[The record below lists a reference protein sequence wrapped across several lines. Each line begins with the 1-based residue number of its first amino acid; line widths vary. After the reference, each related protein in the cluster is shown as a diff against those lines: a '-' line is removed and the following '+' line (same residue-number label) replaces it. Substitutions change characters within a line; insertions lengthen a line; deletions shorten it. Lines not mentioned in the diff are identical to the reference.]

1 MKMNSLSIVCRSLWA
16 GLVMAGIL
24 GWATELASGQP
35 AKVQLTELYV
45 VGDIERGSVEVVA
58 TFTRP
63 AEMPPL
69 GVNLAYRISSSRA
82 EDRFETQSRMDLRQ
96 PQTESRV
103 RVTMTTLNAWSPE
116 SPFLYSINVRVS
128 DLEGNLLLERNQP
141 FGVRKIES
149 RESRIWVNS
158 HGYYIRGCTARE
170 TDGCREI
177 DIETARKR
185 LRAIRSYGFNAER
198 HVNHMPSE
206 TYLRAA
212 DEVGVFLQVEFS
224 GLTPVVEKLAGIQ
237 EPYKSPEFA
246 QVQSKWEA
254 MIRQGRTHPCILIY
268 GMGEGID
275 NTEKGFVQCLDT
287 LYDRARQLDPVPLI
301 LNRCGSQPSA
311 DAQGKFDC
319 IERAM
324 GGREPSTE
332 LARISLAIYLRGD
345 RKGMID
351 RLPVLALDFPEAG
364 SYPDIAARSRYETVP
379 DWLLLAENN
388 ARTRGVLGEFPTF
401 VRNARQAQFST
412 MKTLIEEARK
422 FQELDGYW
430 LADFLDGGEMVRGL
444 ADDFAEPKAELDPK
458 FIRSFNGETVVLAT
472 PLRSV
477 LWNDEELKVLFTVSN
492 MSNSKANQAKVVW
505 TIRSGDKVLAE
516 GESGEFALPAWSMQT
531 SEFKTFLSAF
541 PPQPAHVTLELKLE
555 TTGDFRA
562 ENTSSLWVFPKE
574 FFTDTTRNIVLWDPY
589 RRLSAIAKGYSF
601 LYHDVTT
608 VPNFRTENELVITDS
623 WGPELLAYLE
633 RGGRVFFIND
643 KNWSHPPELGRG
655 GVHIASETNPP
666 PVFPDFDDAGARWLT
681 QPLHH
686 PSVQGN
692 YGTVIYDHPS
702 MQGIPHQGFADRQFL
717 HLIYRAKTFDLDA
730 FPVSIT
736 PIVRAIDS
744 YRTMSNKAYL
754 FELRIG
760 GGKLLLSSFNFAQE
774 FAAEPEVRYVFD
786 RLMRYAI
793 SRDFNPVAS
802 IDSEQLNSLVLA
814 WRERL
819 KNNPRQPVDLSAERY
834 TGK

>member
-1 MKMNSLSIVCRSLWA
+1 MCS
-16 GLVMAGIL
+16 
-24 GWATELASGQP
+24 
-35 AKVQLTELYV
+35 
-45 VGDIERGSVEVVA
+45 
-58 TFTRP
+58 
-63 AEMPPL
+63 
-69 GVNLAYRISSSRA
+69 
-82 EDRFETQSRMDLRQ
+82 
-96 PQTESRV
+96 
-103 RVTMTTLNAWSPE
+103 
-116 SPFLYSINVRVS
+116 S
-128 DLEGNLLLERNQP
+128 DL
-141 FGVRKIES
+141 
-149 RESRIWVNS
+149 
-158 HGYYIRGCTARE
+158 
-170 TDGCREI
+170 
-177 DIETARKR
+177 
-185 LRAIRSYGFNAER
+185 
-198 HVNHMPSE
+198 
-206 TYLRAA
+206 
-212 DEVGVFLQVEFS
+212 
-224 GLTPVVEKLAGIQ
+224 
-237 EPYKSPEFA
+237 
-246 QVQSKWEA
+246 
-254 MIRQGRTHPCILIY
+254 
-268 GMGEGID
+268 
-275 NTEKGFVQCLDT
+275 
-287 LYDRARQLDPVPLI
+287 
-301 LNRCGSQPSA
+301 
-311 DAQGKFDC
+311 
-319 IERAM
+319 
-324 GGREPSTE
+324 
-332 LARISLAIYLRGD
+332 
-345 RKGMID
+345 
-351 RLPVLALDFPEAG
+351 
-364 SYPDIAARSRYETVP
+364 
-379 DWLLLAENN
+379 
-388 ARTRGVLGEFPTF
+388 
-401 VRNARQAQFST
+401 
-412 MKTLIEEARK
+412 
-422 FQELDGYW
+422 
-430 LADFLDGGEMVRGL
+430 
-444 ADDFAEPKAELDPK
+444 
-458 FIRSFNGETVVLAT
+458 
-472 PLRSV
+472 
-477 LWNDEELKVLFTVSN
+477 
-492 MSNSKANQAKVVW
+492 
-505 TIRSGDKVLAE
+505 
-516 GESGEFALPAWSMQT
+516 
-531 SEFKTFLSAF
+531 
-541 PPQPAHVTLELKLE
+541 
-555 TTGDFRA
+555 
-562 ENTSSLWVFPKE
+562 
-574 FFTDTTRNIVLWDPY
+574 
-589 RRLSAIAKGYSF
+589 AKGYSF

>member
-1 MKMNSLSIVCRSLWA
+1 MMLTPMSIASRWLVPCLVALW
-16 GLVMAGIL
+16 IL
-24 GWATELASGQP
+24 GAPGVSAP
-35 AKVQLTELYV
+35 AQAGKIQLTELYV
-45 VGDIERGSVEVVA
+45 IGDIERMSAEVVA

-63 AEMPPL
+63 SEMAAT
-69 GVNLAYRISSSRA
+69 GVNLAYRITSSRT
-82 EDRFETQSRMDLRQ
+82 EDRFETQTRLDLRQ
-96 PQTESRV
+96 AQTDSRV
-103 RVTMTTLNAWSPE
+103 RVAMSTLNAWSPE
-116 SPFLYSINVRVS
+116 SPFLYSLNVRVS

-149 RESRIWVNS
+149 RESRIWINNRGFYV
-158 HGYYIRGCTARE
+158 RGCTARD

-177 DIETARKR
+177 DLETARKR

-198 HVNHMPSE
+198 HVGHIPSE

-224 GLTPVVEKLAGIQ
+224 ELAPVAGKLAAMQ

-246 QVQSKWEA
+246 AIQAKWEA
-254 MIRQGRTHPCILIY
+254 MIRKGRTHPCILIY
-268 GMGEGID
+268 GMGEGIE
-275 NTEKGFVQCLDT
+275 NTEKAFVQCLDI

-301 LNRCGSQPSA
+301 LNRCGSQPGA
-311 DAQGKFDC
+311 DTQGKFDC
-319 IERAM
+319 IQRVM

-345 RKGMID
+345 RKGLTN
-351 RLPVLALDFPEAG
+351 RLPVLAQDFPEVG
-364 SYPDIAARSRYETVP
+364 SFPDLADRTRYEIVP

-401 VRNARQAQFST
+401 VRNTRRTQLAAL
-412 MKTLIEEARK
+412 KTLIEEARK

-430 LADFLDGGEMVRGL
+430 VADFLDGGGLVRGL
-444 ADDFAEPKAELDPK
+444 ADDFAEPKAGLDPK
-458 FIRSFNGETVVLAT
+458 AFRDFNGETVVLAT

-492 MSNSKANQAKVVW
+492 MSSHKADQAKVVW
-505 TIRSGDKVLAE
+505 AIHSGDTVLAQ
-516 GESGEFALPAWSMQT
+516 GESGEFPLPAWSMQA

-541 PPQPAHVTLELKLE
+541 PPRPAQVTLKLSLE
-555 TTGDFRA
+555 TTADFRA
-562 ENTSSLWVFPKE
+562 ENAMSLWVFPKD
-574 FFTDTTRNIVLWDPY
+574 FYSDSTRNIVLWDPN
-589 RRLSAIAKGYSF
+589 RRLGAIAKVYSF

-608 VPNFRTENELVITDS
+608 VPNFRGENELVITDA
-623 WGPELLAYLE
+623 WGPELQGYLD

-643 KNWSHPPELGRG
+643 KTWSHPPELGRG
-655 GVHIASETNPP
+655 GVHIAPETNPP
-666 PVFPDFDDAGARWLT
+666 PVFPDHDEPGARWLI
-681 QPLHH
+681 QSSHH
-686 PSVQGN
+686 PSVRGN

-702 MQGIPHQGFADRQFL
+702 MQGIPHEGFADRQFL

-744 YRTMSNKAYL
+744 YRTLANKAYL
-754 FELRIG
+754 FELRTG
-760 GGKLLLSSFNFAQE
+760 SGKLLLSSFNFAQD
-774 FAAEPEVRYVFD
+774 FTSEPEVRYVFD

-793 SRDFNPVAS
+793 GRDFNPVAS
-802 IDSEQLNSLVLA
+802 VDLEQLNSLVLT
-814 WRERL
+814 WREKL
-819 KNNPRQPVDLSAERY
+819 KNNPRPPMDIMAERY
-834 TGK
+834 TAN